1 MLSSEGVSPNDDG
14 QRANGS
20 PGVPGGG
27 LLGARVAFRRES
39 RRKRAA
45 RRRSGSAVI
54 CTGKFVLYGEV
65 SRPCARGDRPR
76 AVLETVCPFWRS
88 LASRSLGD
96 APCTFPS
103 QNTLRKC
110 AAPRRASR
118 RDLHVNLARRPDPRR
133 HPMRPSSRS
142 GAELLNRRTV
152 ALALWALAG
161 SVRERACLCASCY
174 ARVFFTVLRARAPDC
189 VASPKTT
196 SRCVC
201 YVATFS

>member
-1 MLSSEGVSPNDDG
+1 MLSSEGVSPFDDG
-14 QRANGS
+14 QRANAP

-27 LLGARVAFRRES
+27 LLGALVAFRRES

-88 LASRSLGD
+88 LALCALGD
-96 APCTFPS
+96 APCAFPS

-110 AAPRRASR
+110 SRPRRTSR
-118 RDLHVNLARRPDPRR
+118 RDLHVNLARRPHPRR
-133 HPMRPSSRS
+133 QPTRPSSRS

-161 SVRERACLCASCY
+161 SVRERARLCAIS
-174 ARVFFTVLRARAPDC
+174 
-189 VASPKTT
+189 
-196 SRCVC
+196 
-201 YVATFS
+201 